1 MYQNHNKKEIWQIRA
16 MMAAWTVIVCI
27 GVAVFFGLTDDLGD
41 PYPVEESAP
50 TETVQTEPVPEQPEL
65 PVSEAQAEHLLSPL
79 YQAMKS
85 EDLAAAAAVLNGEEA
100 EFQTLCEETLAGE
113 LWLYYEEEVSGVTI
127 RYMEPLKEAS
137 QAEGLVLSK
146 YHTAFYGTFSEGKPE
161 GNGTAIQT
169 AVVEEPR
176 YSYAKGNWTQGKL
189 NGEGETGYR
198 YYETVPAGG
207 YAGIKK
213 PEPIRKIYWRAP
225 SFTRRRTKTGTSF
238 SGTWKRRRA

>member
-1 MYQNHNKKEIWQIRA
+1 
-16 MMAAWTVIVCI
+16 
-27 GVAVFFGLTDDLGD
+27 
-41 PYPVEESAP
+41 
-50 TETVQTEPVPEQPEL
+50 
-65 PVSEAQAEHLLSPL
+65 
-79 YQAMKS
+79 
-85 EDLAAAAAVLNGEEA
+85 
-100 EFQTLCEETLAGE
+100 
-113 LWLYYEEEVSGVTI
+113 
-127 RYMEPLKEAS
+127 MEPLKEAS

-213 PEPIRKIYWRAP
+213 
-225 SFTRRRTKTGTSF
+225 TGTYSENLLEGPF
-238 SGTWKRRRA
+238 VYEAEDEDGNQFFWDMEASAGVTVLTDSWTYSEAAGTYSLSARENPDRTYVLEKDQAEAVLWNNLILWEE